1 MQEQIPL
8 GVKWDGAPAIV
19 FGTDPRNNKFFV
31 GTKSVFNKKRVKI
44 CYSYEDIDENYKGE
58 LANILRL
65 CFRNLPRIGGIVQG
79 DYIGVSGGT
88 RYTPNTLEYIFST
101 ATSGNIVFAPHTC
114 YTEISPDAVPT
125 FGCVLSGE
133 TGTHMVG
140 PNEGSAFIQKSK
152 KRFNWAKF
160 IYNLARA
167 QRPSK
172 KHYAEILKHV
182 NKWVREGLV
191 PPAEKMYKTL
201 PAKYK
206 GEVNVYTFK
215 VWDQIF
221 QLKQSLMDNIEVSG
235 SVTPYLNGE
244 PTAHEG
250 FVTQTEHPVK
260 LVDRLTFSKANFK
273 LNG

>member
-1 MQEQIPL
+1 MEIKNVQYHVSVIDKSAKNIKATID
-8 GVKWDGAPAIV
+8 GVEC
-19 FGTDPRNNKFFV
+19 FV
-31 GTKSVFNKKRVKI
+31 PMV
-44 CYSYEDIDENYKGE
+44 E
-58 LANILRL
+58 
-65 CFRNLPRIGGIVQG
+65 
-79 DYIGVSGGT
+79 
-88 RYTPNTLEYIFST
+88 
-101 ATSGNIVFAPHTC
+101 GNI
-114 YTEISPDAVPT
+114 
-125 FGCVLSGE
+125 
-133 TGTHMVG
+133 
-140 PNEGSAFIQKSK
+140 
-152 KRFNWAKF
+152 
-160 IYNLARA
+160 
-167 QRPSK
+167 
-172 KHYAEILKHV
+172 HYAEILKHV
-182 NKWVREGLV
+182 NKWVRDGLV
-191 PPAEKMYKTL
+191 PPAEEMYKTL